1 MNTYLIALAIVIFGI
16 FVSFYLARRRKYRDP
31 SAAPNYE
38 RIRDKLTLRK
48 DTVKEEVEKDEEDEE
63 SHSSPLDNLTS
74 LIMGI
79 VVVAVT
85 VVIGIYVAGTLGE
98 TLQTTIAQNTSTY
111 SAAGNVTSQMAIML
125 PLLSGWFPIFVMVM
139 VGIIVISIVSR
150 VFYGNSEVSV
160 EQENEAKSNKNINH
174 YRKTRDKLSRR
185 KPDLTDI
192 MG

>member
-1 MNTYLIALAIVIFGI
+1 
-16 FVSFYLARRRKYRDP
+16 
-31 SAAPNYE
+31 
-38 RIRDKLTLRK
+38 
-48 DTVKEEVEKDEEDEE
+48 
-63 SHSSPLDNLTS
+63 
-74 LIMGI
+74 MGI